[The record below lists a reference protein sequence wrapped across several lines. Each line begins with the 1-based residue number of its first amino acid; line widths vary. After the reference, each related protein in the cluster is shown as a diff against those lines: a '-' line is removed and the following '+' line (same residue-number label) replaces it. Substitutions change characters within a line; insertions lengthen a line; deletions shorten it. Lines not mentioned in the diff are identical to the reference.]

1 MADVWACSQC
11 RSINRGKDRCYKC
24 RRPRSVSGVAPTE
37 LPTVGPSAAV
47 VPAGRYR
54 SSAFR
59 AAIASLLVVALVIVS
74 VMAVGALLPNGT
86 DLSIVIIGLI
96 VASLATFAAWL
107 SRVVD
112 NVPQLTGR
120 FPRATPRMT
129 FLQALIPI
137 YNFGWIPSILRE
149 ALRML
154 DPRGNGDALVAAAIL
169 PLIVSFVGYVVGRR
183 LLLAAYATG
192 SVTINGV
199 LQIELVFAQAVVGLL
214 AVGAIML
221 VAVMVRVERV
231 SAARARDVR
240 EALEDAL

>member
-1 MADVWACSQC
+1 V
-11 RSINRGKDRCYKC
+11 
-24 RRPRSVSGVAPTE
+24 
-37 LPTVGPSAAV
+37 
-47 VPAGRYR
+47 
-54 SSAFR
+54 
-59 AAIASLLVVALVIVS
+59 IASVFVVALTIAS
-74 VMAVGALLPNGT
+74 VMAVGALLPSGT
-86 DLSIVIIGLI
+86 EMTIAVIGLI

-112 NVPQLTGR
+112 NVPLLTGR

-129 FLQALIPI
+129 FVQALIPV
-137 YNFGWIPSILRE
+137 YNFRWIPSILRE
-149 ALRML
+149 VLRML

-169 PLIVSFVGYVVGRR
+169 PLIIAAVGINVGKQLLRAAFVTGNITPRR
-183 LLLAAYATG
+183 AFE
-192 SVTINGV
+192 
-199 LQIELVFAQAVVGLL
+199 IEITFVQAMVGLL